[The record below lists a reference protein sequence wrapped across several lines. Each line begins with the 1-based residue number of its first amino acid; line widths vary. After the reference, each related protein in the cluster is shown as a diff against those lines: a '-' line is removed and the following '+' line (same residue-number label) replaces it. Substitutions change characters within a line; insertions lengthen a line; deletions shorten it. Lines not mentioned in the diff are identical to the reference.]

1 MTRADIL
8 TDHDFRD
15 AVLTLR
21 NHGFHTFVL
30 ERGTI
35 LAYKRDAAYGFRP
48 RHGRFSAEAIDRAIR
63 NNGAD
68 R

>member
-8 TDHDFRD
+8 TDHDLRD

-21 NHGFHTFVL
+21 NHGFRTFVL

-48 RHGRFSAEAIDRAIR
+48 RHGRFSAESIDRAI
-63 NNGAD
+63 AD
-68 R
+68 MRYK